1 MILPISSIPNHFEW
15 INNLLVKNC
24 LEPLKLQTIEWQGG
38 QWQDTAQ
45 HGPAIPP
52 AGTVPHAV
60 PQGRR
65 CLWTWPGSDANRG
78 IWMQNYGF
86 AWDSTIFQYN
96 VCVHMYIYIIYIKY
110 IHNHQRKM
118 TTNKNK
124 YVILEYSWSDSPPIA
139 TVGQGSP
146 CGKSSGVPAENRWA
160 TSGRALG
167 AAPKG
172 QACRSPGRPLN
183 GTKASSSPD
192 MSGSHGW
199 PPSW

>member
-1 MILPISSIPNHFEW
+1 MAQLH
-15 INNLLVKNC
+15 LQVRYRTQCHKGADAYGHGLVAM
-24 LEPLKLQTIEWQGG
+24 PTG
-38 QWQDTAQ
+38 AS
-45 HGPAIPP
+45 
-52 AGTVPHAV
+52 
-60 PQGRR
+60 GRKIMD
-65 CLWTWPGSDANRG
+65 LRG
-78 IWMQNYGF
+78 ILQFFNIMC
-86 AWDSTIFQYN
+86 
-96 VCVHMYIYIIYIKY
+96 VCTCIYIKY
-110 IHNHQRKM
+110 ICNNMHNHQREM

-124 YVILEYSWSDSPPIA
+124 YVILEYSVNDSPHIA

-199 PPSW
+199 PPS